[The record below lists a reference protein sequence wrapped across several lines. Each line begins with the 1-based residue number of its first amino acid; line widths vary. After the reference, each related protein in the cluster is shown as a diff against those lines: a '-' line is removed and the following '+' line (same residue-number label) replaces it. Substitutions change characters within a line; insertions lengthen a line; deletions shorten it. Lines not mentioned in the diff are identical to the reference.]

1 MKTNEYNNSLQRPAV
16 DNSAEPNEEEN
27 SGITF
32 SQILHMLKKH
42 WVALIV
48 LSLIGFAFG
57 VVYGRFIKKPKYQ
70 SSTQLMIVNSESGED
85 VTSDQQISTAQR
97 KAGILYVYL
106 TSDEV
111 KTDVAKKLMSI
122 DASYDLYNKDEK
134 KNPIKDDKG
143 NYTYDLVA
151 LSNLYAVN
159 LQQVSS
165 GNTSIFVTVTST
177 AKTAQFAID
186 IANTVANTTITLC
199 NQKGT
204 NGYQYLN
211 NAVTTLGTA
220 TAAKD
225 KSTSNV
231 VVAAVGLLIGV
242 ICGAGYGIIAEMT
255 NTHVSSKAELEQIT
269 GYKVIGMIPKYNPY
283 VPSAT
288 TDASSSRKGGE
299 KDAK

>member
-1 MKTNEYNNSLQRPAV
+1 METNEYNNSLQRPAV
-16 DNSAEPNEEEN
+16 NNMAEPNEEEN

-32 SQILHMLKKH
+32 SQIMHMLKKH

-57 VVYGRFIKKPKYQ
+57 AVYGRFIKKPKYQ
-70 SSTQLMIVNSESGED
+70 SSTQLMIVNSESGEGL
-85 VTSDQQISTAQR
+85 TPDQQISIAQR
-97 KAGILYVYL
+97 KAGILYVYM

-134 KNPIKDDKG
+134 KNPIKDNKG

-151 LSNLYAVN
+151 LSTLYAVN

-165 GNTSIFVTVTST
+165 DNTSVFVTVTST
-177 AKTAQFAID
+177 AKTSQFAID

-288 TDASSSRKGGE
+288 TDASSSQKGGE